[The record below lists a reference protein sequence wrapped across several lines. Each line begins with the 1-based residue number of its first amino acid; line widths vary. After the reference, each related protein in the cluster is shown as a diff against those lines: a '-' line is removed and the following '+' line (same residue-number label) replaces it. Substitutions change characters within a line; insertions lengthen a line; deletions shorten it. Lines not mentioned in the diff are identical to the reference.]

1 VKGLHRRRRFDSRGT
16 LDRQPLAQPGQIQVM
31 TNATTV
37 ILAPFLFAFLMFVAR
52 FYFKEG
58 ANSKLRPSFILAVA
72 TVAITAVYLG
82 LCVTDRLPDYGAIGF
97 ASAGLA
103 LMALSIYRI
112 FLI

>member
-1 VKGLHRRRRFDSRGT
+1 
-16 LDRQPLAQPGQIQVM
+16 M

-37 ILAPFLFAFLMFVAR
+37 ILAPFLFAFLLFVAR
-52 FYFKEG
+52 FYIKEG

-72 TVAITAVYLG
+72 TVAIASVYLV
-82 LCVTDRLPDYGAIGF
+82 LCVTDRLPDFGTIGF
-97 ASAGLA
+97 GSAGLV